1 MGIVAQPEAAFL
13 LCLAVLGG
21 LFVLFG
27 IVHAVLV
34 LSDLAG
40 HYLGKAYVWLLADTA
55 RLQKAKRE
63 RAA

>member
-1 MGIVAQPEAAFL
+1 MPDPLAPLL

-27 IVHAVLV
+27 IVHAVIV
-34 LSDLAG
+34 LADVAG

-55 RLQKAKRE
+55 RLEKAKRE